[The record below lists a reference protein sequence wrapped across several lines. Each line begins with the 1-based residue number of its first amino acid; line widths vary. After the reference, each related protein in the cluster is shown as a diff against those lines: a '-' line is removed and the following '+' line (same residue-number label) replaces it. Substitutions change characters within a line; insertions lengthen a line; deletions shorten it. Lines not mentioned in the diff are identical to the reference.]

1 MFDANL
7 FCENL
12 SRLRRCADMTQ
23 SELAD
28 RLNITRQAVS
38 RYEKGDS
45 FPDISILV
53 KIAEIFQMSI
63 DDLIGAGAPTEG
75 ESELL
80 KSAALGKSCDCQRVK
95 VSDLQ
100 NLAPFLKP
108 STLDRAVEAFAAQG
122 IDISLL
128 VSLFSYMSD
137 EGFWKLLSSASYER
151 ADLDLLEKLMPLLNY
166 SSKLCIFDKILQGEI
181 DWHFLSVLMKYVWI
195 SDAILESAVIDG
207 ILDEGVLE
215 IKRKIREERTQNRIK
230 CPSCGEFSPEGS
242 IFCHFCG
249 AYMRPSELKVHTPEG

>member
-1 MFDANL
+1 MFDAEL
-7 FCENL
+7 FCANL
-12 SRLRRCADMTQ
+12 STLRRNADMTQ

-28 RLNITRQAVS
+28 QLNLTRQAVS
-38 RYEKGDS
+38 RYEKGYS

-75 ESELL
+75 ETELL

-249 AYMRPSELKVHTPEG
+249 AYMRPSELKAQHTET

>member
-28 RLNITRQAVS
+28 RLNLTRQAVS

-53 KIAEIFQMSI
+53 KIAEIFRISI
-63 DDLIGAGAPTEG
+63 DELIGAGTPTEG

-80 KSAALGKSCDCQRVK
+80 RSAALGKNCECQHVK

-108 STLDRAVEAFAAQG
+108 SVLDRAVQAFAVQG
-122 IDISLL
+122 IDISNLA
-128 VSLFSYMSD
+128 SLFDYMSD
-137 EGFWKLLSSASYER
+137 EGFWALLNSASFEST
-151 ADLDLLEKLMPLLNY
+151 DLQLLEKLMPLLNY
-166 SSKLCIFDKILQGEI
+166 SAKLSIFDKILQGDI
-181 DWHFLSVLMKYVWI
+181 DWHFLSVLMKYIWI
-195 SDAILESAVIDG
+195 SDAILEAAVIDG

-215 IKRKIREERTQNRIK
+215 LKRKLRAERTQNRIQ
-230 CPSCGEFSPEGS
+230 CPSCGEFSPAGT
-242 IFCHFCG
+242 IFCLTCG
-249 AYMRPSELKVHTPEG
+249 AHIKSESKKE

>member
-28 RLNITRQAVS
+28 RLNLTRQAVS

-53 KIAEIFQMSI
+53 KIAEIFHISI
-63 DDLIGAGAPTEG
+63 DDLIGAGSPTEG

-80 KSAALGKSCDCQRVK
+80 KSAALGKSCECHHVK

-108 STLDRAVEAFAAQG
+108 SVLDRAVEAFAAQG
-122 IDISLL
+122 IDISNLA
-128 VSLFSYMSD
+128 SLFEYMSD
-137 EGFWKLLSSASYER
+137 EGFWNLLNSASFEH
-151 ADLDLLEKLMPLLNY
+151 ADVNLLEKLMPLLNY
-166 SSKLCIFDKILQGEI
+166 SAKLSIFDKILQGDI

-195 SDAILESAVIDG
+195 SDAVLEAAVIDG
-207 ILDEGVLE
+207 ILDEGVLDL
-215 IKRKIREERTQNRIK
+215 KRKLHEERTQNRIK
-230 CPSCGEFSPEGS
+230 CPSCGEFSPAGTV
-242 IFCHFCG
+242 FCLFCG
-249 AYMRPSELKVHTPEG
+249 AHMKPAELKNSYQ